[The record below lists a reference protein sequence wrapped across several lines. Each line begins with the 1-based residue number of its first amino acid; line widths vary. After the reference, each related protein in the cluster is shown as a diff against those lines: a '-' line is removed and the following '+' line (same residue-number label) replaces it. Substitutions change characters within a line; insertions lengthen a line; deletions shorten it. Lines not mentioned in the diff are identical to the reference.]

1 MGLSD
6 YFGRF
11 WFAAEPV
18 FGIVMTLC
26 FLGILKNEALYAY
39 PPVLV
44 DRVVAMVIGAAISC
58 CIAWGIVDGIFYA
71 WENHTVA
78 GRKNLTIDYAKG
90 QAQRA
95 ESLKM
100 VEEDLQDTYVDLL
113 DEDEKKGIY
122 ERVVSSLAKVES
134 KEKVPLKDDFMTI
147 FLDFCLNFGAC
158 LVIILPLALLQ
169 NYMPIPTLVTLGMLI
184 AIIMMFLF
192 GVWIETRKSWKLKI
206 KKGVSYAILGVI
218 ITILTYILG
227 G

>member
-26 FLGILKNEALYAY
+26 FLGILKNEALYTY

-44 DRVVAMVIGAAISC
+44 DRIVTMVIGAAISC

-71 WENHTVA
+71 WENHSLA
-78 GRKNLTIDYAKG
+78 ARKNLTINYSKG
-90 QAQRA
+90 QAERA

-100 VEEDLQDTYVDLL
+100 VEEDLQDTYVDFLN
-113 DEDEKKGIY
+113 EDEKKSIY
-122 ERVVSSLAKVES
+122 EKVVSNLAKVES
-134 KEKVPLKDDFMTI
+134 KEKVPIKDDFMTI

-169 NYMPIPTLVTLGMLI
+169 NWVAIPTLVTLGMLI
-184 AIIMMFLF
+184 AIIMMFFF
-192 GVWIETRKSWKLKI
+192 GIWIETRKSWKLKVR
-206 KKGVSYAILGVI
+206 KGILYAVLGVI

>member
-26 FLGILKNEALYAY
+26 FLGILKNEALYSY

-44 DRVVAMVIGAAISC
+44 DRIVAMVVGAAISC
-58 CIAWGIVDGIFYA
+58 CIAWGVVDGIFYA
-71 WENHTVA
+71 WENHSIA

-90 QAQRA
+90 QTQKA

-113 DEDEKKGIY
+113 NEDEKKGIY
-122 ERVVSSLAKVES
+122 EKVVANLAKVES
-134 KEKVPLKDDFMTI
+134 REKVAVKDDFMTI
-147 FLDFCLNFGAC
+147 FLDFCLNTGAC
-158 LVIILPLALLQ
+158 LVIILPLGLLQ
-169 NYMPIPTLVTLGMLI
+169 NWVAVPDLVTLGMII
-184 AIIMMFLF
+184 AIIMMFFF
-192 GVWIETRKSWKLKI
+192 GIWIETRKSWKLKI
-206 KKGVSYAILGVI
+206 RKGAMYAILGVI
-218 ITILTYILG
+218 ITLLTWVLG